1 MGFAELPTTYTMR
14 SWTAGWVIRLGF
26 QALFF
31 ALLGRLTGEAGRL
44 DYMLVGNCVAVV
56 AMEAMFVSA
65 TAVTERFQGTLPLL
79 VASPSNMGLV
89 YLGRGLHWPT
99 SGLAS
104 SFAVLSALSLLF
116 SAPWQWWQVVL
127 TLPLLALIAVSAYC
141 YACLI
146 AALSLRKVKF
156 RTLYPETG
164 GLLLTAFCGVNVP
177 TSFWPA
183 PVHWLAQ
190 VLPLTHGLEA
200 VRNLL
205 DGGSPGSVLLPA
217 CLEIACAALWAGLTL
232 LLFEYVAAAGRR
244 DGSLGFS

>member
-104 SFAVLSALSLLF
+104 SFAVLSALSSCSPRLGSGGRSSSPCRSWPLSR
-116 SAPWQWWQVVL
+116 SAP
-127 TLPLLALIAVSAYC
+127 
-141 YACLI
+141 
-146 AALSLRKVKF
+146 
-156 RTLYPETG
+156 
-164 GLLLTAFCGVNVP
+164 TA
-177 TSFWPA
+177 TRA
-183 PVHWLAQ
+183 
-190 VLPLTHGLEA
+190 
-200 VRNLL
+200 
-205 DGGSPGSVLLPA
+205 
-217 CLEIACAALWAGLTL
+217 
-232 LLFEYVAAAGRR
+232 
-244 DGSLGFS
+244 